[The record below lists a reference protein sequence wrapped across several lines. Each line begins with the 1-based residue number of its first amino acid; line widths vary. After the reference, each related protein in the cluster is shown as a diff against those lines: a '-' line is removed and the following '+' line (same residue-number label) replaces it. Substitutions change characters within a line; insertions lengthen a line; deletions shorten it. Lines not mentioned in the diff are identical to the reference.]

1 MAEIDKLMLFHVK
14 QHYLF
19 LENQL
24 KKKVSSVI
32 INIEIEKV
40 ICRPKENASTC
51 HVEAFLRG

>member
-1 MAEIDKLMLFHVK
+1 MLFHVK

-40 ICRPKENASTC
+40 NVDQKKTPPRAMWRRFCAVKNRA
-51 HVEAFLRG
+51 

>member
-1 MAEIDKLMLFHVK
+1 MMLFHVK